1 MAVTLSLHLVLFA
14 IITLLR
20 LSRIFKD
27 TFVQPKHICHI
38 NYLIHWYHNNVK
50 SFIPDFANRVCLLFC
65 QGLSL
70 SGLEKQEIQEQA
82 VSLMMSKYPNC
93 SNKYHMC
100 CDTVGAITTS
110 SDKGSLINL
119 IIITIT
125 IEIHCCKNLVK
136 LKRVSNENKE
146 KQAIIVKKATARTD
160 QPSVHVVRSA
170 VLAVVFLKKIYTFL
184 TSNWLW
190 SFFMQCWERLILHG
204 FLLWSWTLTLCYYCY
219 YCYYYYY
226 YYNYVNYS
234 GMVWWCC
241 LYTVKRHE
249 LRIWALYTGK

>member
-1 MAVTLSLHLVLFA
+1 MAVTLSLHLVLFT
-14 IITLLR
+14 ITTLLR

-38 NYLIHWYHNNVK
+38 NYLIHRYHNNVK

-110 SDKGSLINL
+110 SDKGSLINS
-119 IIITIT
+119 IIITMT
-125 IEIHCCKNLVK
+125 RNTLLQKSFE
-136 LKRVSNENKE
+136 
-146 KQAIIVKKATARTD
+146 AKKG
-160 QPSVHVVRSA
+160 Q
-170 VLAVVFLKKIYTFL
+170 
-184 TSNWLW
+184 
-190 SFFMQCWERLILHG
+190 Q
-204 FLLWSWTLTLCYYCY
+204 
-219 YCYYYYY
+219 
-226 YYNYVNYS
+226 
-234 GMVWWCC
+234 
-241 LYTVKRHE
+241 
-249 LRIWALYTGK
+249 